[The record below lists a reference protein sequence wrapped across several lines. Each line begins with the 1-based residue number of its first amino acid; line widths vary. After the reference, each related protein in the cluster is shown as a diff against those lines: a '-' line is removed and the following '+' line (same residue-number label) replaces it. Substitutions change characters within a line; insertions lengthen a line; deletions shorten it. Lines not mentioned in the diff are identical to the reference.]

1 MELTGIWSKSYKWLL
16 ANASYNFK
24 CFSNYKSKIFKMESS
39 LFFKN
44 NYKQRKRKSIRF
56 SNAPQVK
63 SVPVKNNENAIINN
77 LDQ

>member
-1 MELTGIWSKSYKWLL
+1 
-16 ANASYNFK
+16 
-24 CFSNYKSKIFKMESS
+24 MESS

-63 SVPVKNNENAIINN
+63 SVPEKNNENVIINN
-77 LDQ
+77 LNQ